1 MTGPRGKTVQPTSA
15 GPGRDASTVLI
26 LSAFAVGLSL
36 DTAVFLGGHLAS
48 LLAGHRWAG
57 PKWTITGFL
66 DLGHIATRW
75 PGASPA
81 TVWAATS
88 VALMLLLTAVIV
100 PVWWLRR
107 ISRRASPAGAGMASP
122 TDMASLG
129 QPAAVAAAKRL
140 RPSLHD
146 KKPTQISLTDAGI
159 SLGRL
164 LPTGGRLF
172 ASWEDV
178 ILAVFAPRSGKTTG
192 LAIPALLAAPGPVLA
207 CSNKSDLYL
216 ATAQLRAEKT
226 SERVWVFDAQEIVH
240 VEQTWWWNPLGGTMT
255 MDDAVRLAGSFVM
268 AVAKDD
274 DREIWGPAAAE
285 LLSNLFLAAN
295 IEQRTLVDVYEWL
308 FDETTQEPVQ
318 ILRGAGHLATA
329 ASLQGLQGLPPET
342 RGSVYFT
349 ARAGMSSLRDR
360 NITRWI
366 TPQAGL
372 DEFRPTQFMASNQ
385 TLYLMSKNVKGGT
398 SAAAIISALTNE
410 VRVAAERRGER
421 LGGRLDPPLVLVL
434 DEVANICRIPDLPEQ
449 YSHLGSRS
457 VVPIAILQ
465 SYAQGERV
473 WGRAGMR
480 ELWGA
485 ATIKVI
491 GSGADDQS
499 FAEEISKLVGE
510 HDVDF
515 VSYSHQRG
523 SARSGG
529 STGSS
534 SVSTRKERIITA
546 ADIRSMPKTQA
557 ILLATGM
564 KAAMVRLPRWFETPE
579 ATRISAALASAT
591 AELVARANRDQ
602 PQSGPVT
609 LDVGHPA
616 AAAANPFLTRPAVIG
631 QGTPSAP

>member
-1 MTGPRGKTVQPTSA
+1 MSTPRGKTIRPSSS

-26 LSAFAVGLSL
+26 LGAFGAGFCV
-36 DTAVFLGGHLAS
+36 DTAVFIGGHLAS

-66 DLGHIATRW
+66 DLGRIPARW
-75 PGASPA
+75 PGASPTTVWVA
-81 TVWAATS
+81 TVATLL
-88 VALMLLLTAVIV
+88 VLLTVIAVPAV
-100 PVWWLRR
+100 SLRR
-107 ISRRASPAGAGMASP
+107 IAKRASPAGSGMASR
-122 TDMASLG
+122 TDMASLT
-129 QPAAVAAAKRL
+129 QPAAIASAKRL

-146 KKPTQISLTDAGI
+146 SKPAQVSVADAGV

-172 ASWEDV
+172 ATWEDV

-226 SERVWVFDAQEIVH
+226 SERVWVFDAQDIVH
-240 VEQTWWWNPLGGTMT
+240 LEQTWWWNPLGGAMT

-295 IEQRTLVDVYEWL
+295 LEQKTLVDVYEWL
-308 FDETTQEPVQ
+308 FDETNQEPVQ
-318 ILRGAGHLATA
+318 ILRGAGHVATA
-329 ASLQGLQGLPPET
+329 ASLKGLQGLPPET

-366 TPQAGL
+366 TPQTGL
-372 DEFRPTQFMASNQ
+372 DEFRPDLFMASNQ

-473 WGRAGMR
+473 WGKSGMR

-485 ATIKVI
+485 ATIKMV

-510 HDVDF
+510 HDVD
-515 VSYSHQRG
+515 VLSYSHQKG
-523 SARSGG
+523 NARSGG

-546 ADIRSMPKTQA
+546 AEIRSMPKTQA

-564 KAAMVRLPRWFETPE
+564 KAAMVKLPRWFETPD
-579 ATRISAALASAT
+579 AARITAALTTAT
-591 AELVARANRDQ
+591 AELVARANRTEL
-602 PQSGPVT
+602 QSGPVT
-609 LDVGHPA
+609 LDNPFLAGPA
-616 AAAANPFLTRPAVIG
+616 AAKREA
-631 QGTPSAP
+631 PSAP

>member
-1 MTGPRGKTVQPTSA
+1 M
-15 GPGRDASTVLI
+15 LI
-26 LSAFAVGLSL
+26 LVAFAAVFCL

-48 LLAGHRWAG
+48 TLTGHRWAG
-57 PKWTITGFL
+57 PRWAITGFL
-66 DLGHIATRW
+66 DLGHIPARW
-75 PGASPA
+75 PGTPPA
-81 TVWAATS
+81 TLWTATA
-88 VALMLLLTAVIV
+88 VTFLLLAALITV
-100 PVWWLRR
+100 PVLALRR
-107 ISRRASPAGAGMASP
+107 ISKRAPTAGAGMAQMS
-122 TDMASLG
+122 DMAPLAA
-129 QPAAVAAAKRL
+129 PAAAAAARRM
-140 RPSLHD
+140 RPSLRGS
-146 KKPTQISLTDAGI
+146 KPGQISASDTGI
-159 SLGRL
+159 TLGRL
-164 LPTGGRLF
+164 LPGGGKLF
-172 ASWEDV
+172 ATWEDV

-192 LAIPALLAAPGPVLA
+192 LAIPALLAGPGPVLA

-226 SERVWVFDAQEIVH
+226 GERVWVFDAQHIVH
-240 VEQTWWWNPLGGTMT
+240 TEQTWWWNPLGGVMT
-255 MDDAVRLAGSFVM
+255 MDDAVRLAGSFIM

-295 IEQRTLVDVYEWL
+295 IGRRTLVDVYQWL
-308 FDETTQEPVQ
+308 FDETNSEPVKV
-318 ILRGAGHLATA
+318 LRAEGHLATA
-329 ASLQGLQGLPPET
+329 ASLKGLQGLPPET

-366 TPQAGL
+366 TPQPGL
-372 DEFRPTQFMASNQ
+372 DEFRPDQFLASNQ

-473 WGRAGMR
+473 WGKAGMR

-485 ATIKVI
+485 ATIKLI

-499 FAEEISKLVGE
+499 FAEEISRLVGE
-510 HDVDF
+510 HDVD
-515 VSYSHQRG
+515 VLSYTHQRG
-523 SARSGG
+523 SSRTG
-529 STGSS
+529 SSSGSS

-546 ADIRSMPKTQA
+546 AQIRAMPKTQA
-557 ILLATGM
+557 ILLATGQ
-564 KAAMVRLPRWFETPE
+564 KAAMIGLSRWFDTPD
-579 ATRISAALASAT
+579 ATRITAALDTAT
-591 AELVARANRDQ
+591 AALIVRANHADDD
-602 PQSGPVT
+602 T
-609 LDVGHPA
+609 ADTTDA
-616 AAAANPFLTRPAVIG
+616 AAPPVSLDLGNL
-631 QGTPSAP
+631 S

>member
-1 MTGPRGKTVQPTSA
+1 MSTPRSKPIRPATA

-26 LSAFAVGLSL
+26 LCGFAAAFCL
-36 DTAVFLGGHLAS
+36 DSAVFLGGHLAS
-48 LLAGHRWAG
+48 MLAGHRWAG
-57 PKWTITGFL
+57 PRWTVTGFL
-66 DLGHIATRW
+66 NLGHITTRW
-75 PGASPA
+75 PGTSP
-81 TVWAATS
+81 TTLWAATS
-88 VALMLLLTAVIV
+88 AIFILLCALITIPVLML
-100 PVWWLRR
+100 
-107 ISRRASPAGAGMASP
+107 RRASKRASAAGVGMATR

-129 QPAAVAAAKRL
+129 APAAAQAAMRM
-140 RPSLHD
+140 RPSLHGI
-146 KKPTQISLTDAGI
+146 KPAQITAADTGI
-159 SLGRL
+159 SLGKL
-164 LPTGGRLF
+164 LPTGGKLF
-172 ASWEDV
+172 ATWEDV

-216 ATAQLRAEKT
+216 ATARLRAEKT
-226 SERVWVFDAQEIVH
+226 RERVWVFDAQNIVH

-268 AVAKDD
+268 AVAKDE

-295 IEQRTLVDVYEWL
+295 LEQRTLVDVYEWL
-308 FDETTQEPVQ
+308 FDETNQEPVQ
-318 ILRGAGHLATA
+318 ILRAEGHLAAA
-329 ASLQGLQGLPPET
+329 ASLKGLQGLPPET

-372 DEFRPTQFMASNQ
+372 EEFRPDQFMESNQ

-485 ATIKVI
+485 ATIKMI
-491 GSGADDQS
+491 GSGADDQT
-499 FAEEISKLVGE
+499 FAEDISRLVGE
-510 HDVDF
+510 HDVD
-515 VSYSHQRG
+515 VLSYSHQKG
-523 SARSGG
+523 NARAGG

-546 ADIRSMPKTQA
+546 AEIRSMPKTQA
-557 ILLATGM
+557 ILVATGM
-564 KAAMVRLPRWFETPE
+564 KAAMIRLPRWFETPE
-579 ATRISAALASAT
+579 AGRITAALSNAT
-591 AELVARANRDQ
+591 AELVARANRHG
-602 PQSGPVT
+602 GPSDPIT
-609 LDVGHPA
+609 LDGGNA
-616 AAAANPFLTRPAVIG
+616 AA
-631 QGTPSAP
+631 S

>member
-1 MTGPRGKTVQPTSA
+1 MSSPRGKTIRPASA
-15 GPGRDASTVLI
+15 GPGRDVSTVLI
-26 LSAFAVGLSL
+26 LGAFAAGFCV
-36 DTAVFLGGHLAS
+36 DTAVFIGGHLAS

-57 PKWTITGFL
+57 PKWTITAFL
-66 DLGHIATRW
+66 DLGHIAARW
-75 PGASPA
+75 PGASPT
-81 TVWAATS
+81 TVWVATG
-88 VALMLLLTAVIV
+88 VTLLVLLTVIAVPAV
-100 PVWWLRR
+100 LLRR
-107 ISRRASPAGAGMASP
+107 ISRRPSPAGTGMATR
-122 TDMASLG
+122 TDMTSLT
-129 QPAAVAAAKRL
+129 QPAAVAAARRL
-140 RPSLHD
+140 RPSLHEV
-146 KKPTQISLTDAGI
+146 KPSQIAPADAGV

-226 SERVWVFDAQEIVH
+226 GERVWVFDAQDIVH
-240 VEQTWWWNPLGGTMT
+240 MQQTWWWNPLGGTMT

-295 IEQRTLVDVYEWL
+295 LEQRTLIDVYEWL
-308 FDETTQEPVQ
+308 FDETTPEPVQ
-318 ILRGAGHLATA
+318 ILRGAGHIATA

-360 NITRWI
+360 NITRWV
-366 TPQAGL
+366 TPQTGL
-372 DEFRPTQFMASNQ
+372 GEFRPDQFLASNE

-473 WGRAGMR
+473 WGKAGMR

-485 ATIKVI
+485 ATIKMV

-510 HDVDF
+510 HDVD
-515 VSYSHQRG
+515 VLSYSHQKG

-529 STGSS
+529 ATGSS

-546 ADIRSMPKTQA
+546 AEIRSMPKTQA

-564 KAAMVRLPRWFETPE
+564 KAAMVRLPRWFEAPE
-579 ATRISAALASAT
+579 AGRISAELATAT
-591 AELVARANRDQ
+591 AELVSRANRHEL
-602 PQSGPVT
+602 PSVPVT
-609 LDVGHPA
+609 LDAGHPA
-616 AAAANPFLTRPAVIG
+616 A
-631 QGTPSAP
+631 Q